1 MRALDRIRNK
11 YKRDTG
17 KKPYFDFTLL
27 VVVIMLVCFGF
38 IMIYSASAY
47 QANLKFGNSM
57 YFLNKQ
63 VMAAVMGFVIMLIL
77 VFIPPKVYKLIPS
90 WVYIAASFVIMA
102 LLLVPGIHISSHGAT
117 RWIKLGPLPQFE
129 PVELVKLLVI
139 IFYARTITR
148 KQKEMDTWPG
158 ILMPLIPVV
167 LLCLFIYVAS
177 RNLSSA
183 LIVFMI
189 PVLMISII
197 AKDKKKI
204 LLIWGGV
211 ALLAGLVVGGIVL
224 LDHFSQGGASSIS
237 FRFGRILAWLHPEKY
252 VSDEGFQVLQGL
264 YAIGSGGL
272 FGKGL
277 GESIVKIGDI
287 SEAQNDM
294 IFSIVCEELGIFGA
308 ICLMLMFGILVYRLF
323 IIAGNTRDLFNAMLI
338 IGILCHISVQ
348 VLLNIAVVTNSVPN
362 TGVSL
367 PFISAGGTSVLL
379 FLAEIGIALAVGR
392 TILIDRR

>member
-11 YKRDTG
+11 YQRDTG
-17 KKPYFDFTLL
+17 KRPYFDFTLL
-27 VVVIMLVCFGF
+27 VVVVLLVCFGF
-38 IMIYSASAY
+38 VMIYSASAY

-57 YFLNKQ
+57 YFLRKQ
-63 VMAAVMGFVIMLIL
+63 IFAALMGFVIMAVL
-77 VFIPPKVYKLIPS
+77 VFIPPKFYRIIPS
-90 WVYIAASFVIMA
+90 WVYLAAAFVVMA

-139 IFYARTITR
+139 IFYSRTITR
-148 KQKEMDTWPG
+148 KQKDMDTWKG
-158 ILMPLIPVV
+158 LAMPLIPVV
-167 LLCLFIYVAS
+167 ALCIFIYIS
-177 RNLSSA
+177 SHNMSSA
-183 LIVFMI
+183 LIVFII
-189 PVLMISII
+189 PVLMISIV

-204 LLIWGGV
+204 LLVWGGLIV
-211 ALLAGLVVGGIVL
+211 FAAIAVGVVVLMDKTGHSIGG
-224 LDHFSQGGASSIS
+224 
-237 FRFGRILAWLHPEKY
+237 FRGGRILAWLHPEKY
-252 VSDEGFQVLQGL
+252 SSDESFQTLQAL
-264 YAIGSGGL
+264 YAIGSGGM

-308 ICLMLMFGILVYRLF
+308 ICLIFMFGILAYRLF
-323 IIAGNTRDLFNAMLI
+323 VIAGNTRDLFNAMI
-338 IGILCHISVQ
+338 VIGILCHISVQ
-348 VLLNIAVVTNSVPN
+348 VILNIAVVTNSLPN
-362 TGVSL
+362 TGVAL

-392 TILIDRR
+392 TIQLDRR

>member
-11 YKRDTG
+11 YQRDTG
-17 KKPYFDFTLL
+17 KRPYFDFTLL
-27 VVVIMLVCFGF
+27 VVVVLLVCFGF
-38 IMIYSASAY
+38 VMIYSASAY

-57 YFLNKQ
+57 YFLRKQ
-63 VMAAVMGFVIMLIL
+63 IFAALMGFVIMAVLI
-77 VFIPPKVYKLIPS
+77 FIPPKFYRIIPS
-90 WVYIAASFVIMA
+90 WVYLAAAFVVMA

-139 IFYARTITR
+139 IFYSRTITR
-148 KQKEMDTWPG
+148 KQKDMDTWKG
-158 ILMPLIPVV
+158 LAMPLIPVV
-167 LLCLFIYVAS
+167 ALCIFIYIS
-177 RNLSSA
+177 SHNMSSA
-183 LIVFMI
+183 LIVFII
-189 PVLMISII
+189 PVLMISIV

-204 LLIWGGV
+204 LLVWGG
-211 ALLAGLVVGGIVL
+211 LIVL
-224 LDHFSQGGASSIS
+224 AAIAVGVVVLMDKTGHSIGG
-237 FRFGRILAWLHPEKY
+237 FRGGRILAWLHPEKY
-252 VSDEGFQVLQGL
+252 SSDESFQTLQAL
-264 YAIGSGGL
+264 YAIGSGGM

-308 ICLMLMFGILVYRLF
+308 ICLIFMFGILAYRLF
-323 IIAGNTRDLFNAMLI
+323 VIAGNTRDLFNAMI
-338 IGILCHISVQ
+338 VIGILCHISVQ
-348 VLLNIAVVTNSVPN
+348 VILNIAVVTNSLPN
-362 TGVSL
+362 TGVAL

-392 TILIDRR
+392 TIQLDRR

>member
-1 MRALDRIRNK
+1 
-11 YKRDTG
+11 
-17 KKPYFDFTLL
+17 
-27 VVVIMLVCFGF
+27 MLVCFGF

-57 YFLNKQ
+57 YFLKKQ
-63 VMAAVMGFVIMLIL
+63 VLAAVMGLVIMTIL
-77 VFIPPKVYKLIPS
+77 VFIPPKFYRMIPS
-90 WVYIAASFVIMA
+90 WVYIAASFVVMA

-129 PVELVKLLVI
+129 PVELVKLLII

-148 KQKEMDTWPG
+148 KQKEMDTWKG
-158 ILMPLIPVV
+158 IFMPLIPVV
-167 LLCLFIYVAS
+167 ILCAFIYVAS

-183 LIVFMI
+183 LIVFLI

-204 LLIWGGV
+204 LLIWG
-211 ALLAGLVVGGIVL
+211 AIIIAAAAVVGIVVL
-224 LDHFSQGGASSIS
+224 IDNASKGESFGS
-237 FRFGRILAWLHPEKY
+237 FRIGRILAWLHPEKY

-308 ICLMLMFGILVYRLF
+308 VCLMFMFGILIYRLF

>member
-11 YKRDTG
+11 YQRDTG
-17 KKPYFDFTLL
+17 KRPYFDFTLL
-27 VVVIMLVCFGF
+27 VVVVLLVCFGF
-38 IMIYSASAY
+38 VMIYSASAY

-57 YFLNKQ
+57 YFLRKQ
-63 VMAAVMGFVIMLIL
+63 IFAALMGFVIMAVLI
-77 VFIPPKVYKLIPS
+77 FIPPKFYRIIPS
-90 WVYIAASFVIMA
+90 WVYLAAAFVVMA

-139 IFYARTITR
+139 IFYSRTITR
-148 KQKEMDTWPG
+148 KQKDMDTWKG
-158 ILMPLIPVV
+158 LFMPLIPVV
-167 LLCLFIYVAS
+167 ALCIFIYIS
-177 RNLSSA
+177 SHNMSSA
-183 LIVFMI
+183 LIVFII
-189 PVLMISII
+189 PVLMISIV

-204 LLIWGGV
+204 LLVWGGLIV
-211 ALLAGLVVGGIVL
+211 FAAIAVGVVVLMDKTGHSIGG
-224 LDHFSQGGASSIS
+224 
-237 FRFGRILAWLHPEKY
+237 FRGGRILAWLHPEKY
-252 VSDEGFQVLQGL
+252 SSDESFQTLQAL
-264 YAIGSGGL
+264 YAIGSGGM

-308 ICLMLMFGILVYRLF
+308 ICLIFMFGILAYRLF
-323 IIAGNTRDLFNAMLI
+323 VIAGNTRDLFNAMI
-338 IGILCHISVQ
+338 VIGILCHISVQ
-348 VLLNIAVVTNSVPN
+348 VILNIAVVTNSLPN
-362 TGVSL
+362 TGVAL

-392 TILIDRR
+392 TIQLDRR

>member
-11 YKRDTG
+11 YQRDTG
-17 KKPYFDFTLL
+17 KRPYFDFTLL
-27 VVVIMLVCFGF
+27 VVVVLLVCFGF
-38 IMIYSASAY
+38 VMIYPASAY

-57 YFLNKQ
+57 YFLRKQ
-63 VMAAVMGFVIMLIL
+63 IFAALMGFVIMAVL
-77 VFIPPKVYKLIPS
+77 VFIPPKFYRIIPS
-90 WVYIAASFVIMA
+90 WVYLAAAFVVMA

-139 IFYARTITR
+139 IFYSRTITR
-148 KQKEMDTWPG
+148 KQKDMDTWKG
-158 ILMPLIPVV
+158 LAMPLIPVV
-167 LLCLFIYVAS
+167 ALCIFIYIS
-177 RNLSSA
+177 SHNMSSA
-183 LIVFMI
+183 LIVFII
-189 PVLMISII
+189 PVLMISIV

-204 LLIWGGV
+204 LLVWGGLIV
-211 ALLAGLVVGGIVL
+211 FAAIAVGVVVLMDKTGHSIGG
-224 LDHFSQGGASSIS
+224 
-237 FRFGRILAWLHPEKY
+237 FRGGRILAWLHPEKY
-252 VSDEGFQVLQGL
+252 SSDESFQTLQAL
-264 YAIGSGGL
+264 YAIGSGGM

-308 ICLMLMFGILVYRLF
+308 ICLIFMFGILAYRLF
-323 IIAGNTRDLFNAMLI
+323 VIAGNTRDLFNAMI
-338 IGILCHISVQ
+338 VIGILCHISVQ
-348 VLLNIAVVTNSVPN
+348 VILNIAVVTNSLPN
-362 TGVSL
+362 TGVAL

-392 TILIDRR
+392 TIQLDRR